1 MHEPW
6 YSFSLKNVRFTKLY
20 FAFHWS
26 CFSSPINT
34 SIAPETLSKAL
45 HFSTKIHS
53 FGRNALPRLGSA
65 QLLNIIPDYSIP
77 RDLLPRRHFLFCVH
91 TLRLPSLCRPPHP
104 YTIQVGVQCVF
115 ALQKIMQFVSVAFTP
130 DPPYC
135 FYWCNLPEWLRR
147 IDVRGRVL
155 SPQVIKLA

>member
-1 MHEPW
+1 MLLLVDIFIHERTA
-6 YSFSLKNVRFTKLY
+6 LL
-20 FAFHWS
+20 S
-26 CFSSPINT
+26 CTLHKVLLHVPLITLLSPINT

-135 FYWCNLPEWLRR
+135 FY
-147 IDVRGRVL
+147 
-155 SPQVIKLA
+155 